1 MVNGIKTSGR
11 NLAVDRLEGIALF
24 NKVVE
29 VGSFSEAGRQS
40 NLSPSSVSRSVVE
53 LEDWVGATLLH
64 RTTRR
69 LRLTEVGRVF
79 HERSKEILLDLE
91 EARVTAGQL
100 ENVPAGLLRVS
111 MPASLEQHL
120 VVAASLFQ
128 ERWPQVSF
136 SLVSSDRP
144 VDLVAEGFDMVVRSG
159 TLDDSTLRA
168 RKIVEVKRTLCGS
181 PQYLEA
187 APALTHPRDIEG
199 HDCLILGRAR
209 SHRNWRFT
217 RGKAECQVRASGRFV
232 ANSGNMLVS
241 AARRGRGLVLSPD
254 WIVGPYL
261 ASGELVEVLPDF
273 TPSPAAS
280 TLYAVHPFQRFIPP
294 HVRLFIDFLVERFA
308 GNYDWGVLP

>member
-1 MVNGIKTSGR
+1 M
-11 NLAVDRLEGIALF
+11 DRLEGIALF

-79 HERSKEILLDLE
+79 HERSKGILLDLE

-128 ERWPQVSF
+128 ERWPEVSF

-159 TLDDSTLRA
+159 TLDDSSLRA
-168 RKIVEVKRTLCGS
+168 RKIVEVKRTLCAS
-181 PQYLEA
+181 PHYLKA
-187 APALTHPRDIEG
+187 APALNHPRDVEN

-209 SHRNWRFT
+209 SHRNWLFSS
-217 RGKAECQVRASGRFV
+217 GKDEFEVRATGRFM

-261 ASGELVEVLPDF
+261 ANGELTEALPGF
-273 TPSPAAS
+273 APSPAAS
-280 TLYAVHPFQRFIPP
+280 TLYAIHPFQRFVPP
-294 HVRLFIDFLVERFA
+294 HVRMFIDFLIAHFSA
-308 GNYDWGVLP
+308 DYDWGTLP